1 MYVGIPSKTG
11 DPYFDYNLFVIR
23 KSSIIGIALALVLSA
38 CGVQVN
44 PIETATPSVLVITAT
59 LPPTLTPRPSETPSP
74 PPPSPTV
81 APVEGV
87 TATQLN
93 VRAEP
98 STVSAVLGIIPANMT
113 VQIVGVDP
121 GENWWQILYPES
133 EAGTGW
139 VTAQF
144 VTTAGRPEVP
154 VIGGGGA
161 NPEGGNSAV
170 IQQQLNIR
178 SGPGVSF
185 NSLGTLNPQ
194 DVVTLTGKDPNG
206 AWLQIEFAAGPDGK
220 GWVNAAFVQATGV
233 ENLPI
238 IGDAGEVLGTGT
250 PENTPLPPSPTVVP
264 APNDNDSAQAPAVDV
279 VFSANGTRALQY
291 SSDVSS
297 PAGDADDWV
306 RFKTYTET
314 VFIAMTCH
322 GNGQLNAEFLLGGQV
337 EANWG
342 NGPCGGSKVIA
353 LRPDTTYLLH
363 IQIAASPALTYVNY
377 TLKIMS
383 IP

>member
-1 MYVGIPSKTG
+1 MIC
-11 DPYFDYNLFVIR
+11 
-23 KSSIIGIALALVLSA
+23 ALTLMLSA

-44 PIETATPSVLVITAT
+44 PIETATPGLLVITAT
-59 LPPTLTPRPSETPSP
+59 LPPTLTPRPSETPPP

-87 TATQLN
+87 TSTQVN

-98 STVSAVLGIIPANMT
+98 STVGAVLGVIPANTT

-121 GENWWQILYPES
+121 GENWWQILYPQS
-133 EAGTGW
+133 DAGTGW

-144 VTTAGRPEVP
+144 VTTAGGLQVP
-154 VIGGGGA
+154 VIGGGGS
-161 NPEGGNSAV
+161 NPNGGATAV

-220 GWVNAAFVQATGV
+220 GWVNAAFVRATGV
-233 ENLPI
+233 ESLPI
-238 IGDAGEVLGTGT
+238 IGETGQVLGTGT

-264 APNDNDSAQAPAVDV
+264 APIDNDSAQAPAVDV
-279 VFSANGTRALQY
+279 VFSATGTRALQY

-297 PAGDADDWV
+297 PTGDAEDWIQ
-306 RFKTYTET
+306 FKTYTDT
-314 VFIAMTCH
+314 VYIAMTCH
-322 GNGQLNAEFLLGGQV
+322 GNGQLNAEFLLGNQL
-337 EANWG
+337 EASWG
-342 NGPCGGSKVIA
+342 NAPCGGSKVIA
-353 LRPDTTYLLH
+353 IRPNIAYLLH
-363 IQIAASPALTYVNY
+363 IQIAESPSLTYIQY
-377 TLKIMS
+377 TLRIIS